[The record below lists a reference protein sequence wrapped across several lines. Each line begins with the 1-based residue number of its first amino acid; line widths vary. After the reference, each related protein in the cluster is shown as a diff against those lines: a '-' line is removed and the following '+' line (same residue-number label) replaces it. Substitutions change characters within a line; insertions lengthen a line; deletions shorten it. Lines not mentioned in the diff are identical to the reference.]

1 MIKPLVNT
9 YLGDACTA
17 TTTDVSQPG
26 RSILID
32 GHEAGYDEKMYR
44 DVKRND
50 SVRTWET
57 RQEQ

>member
-26 RSILID
+26 RIILID
-32 GHEAGYDEKMYR
+32 GHQARYDEKMYK

-50 SVRTWET
+50 SIGT
-57 RQEQ
+57 